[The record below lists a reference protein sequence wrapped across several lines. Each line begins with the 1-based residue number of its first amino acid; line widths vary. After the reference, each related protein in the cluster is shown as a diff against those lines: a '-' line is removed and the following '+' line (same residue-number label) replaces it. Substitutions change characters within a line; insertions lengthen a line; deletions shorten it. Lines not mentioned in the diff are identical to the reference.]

1 MTELIHGGDLYGC
14 NARMLDFSSNAN
26 PLGLPKSVK
35 TALAGSID
43 SWERYPDPLCRDL
56 VAAIARAEEI
66 DPSCIHC
73 GNGAADLLFRIVQAK
88 KPRRALLTAPA
99 FAEYEHALKTVGCET
114 TLHFLH
120 EKDGFALTDTLIKKL
135 SPALDLL
142 VLCNPNNPTGQPI
155 EKGFMLRILKKCA
168 EFEITLLVDE
178 CFNPF
183 LDQPEAYTLKD
194 QLAEYPNLIIV
205 KAFTKLYAMAGLRLG
220 YLFCADQKLI
230 EAVAAC
236 GQPWS
241 VSMPAQVAGIAAL
254 SDTVYLAETCALI
267 PQQRDYLISSL
278 QNLNVT
284 VIGSKANYI
293 FFKCNRCHD
302 LRERLLPQG
311 ILIRSCANYHGLDD
325 RFYRIAVKD
334 QAANEALVH
343 ALTEILNGEGE

>member
-1 MTELIHGGDLYGC
+1 MTELIHGGDLYGYTTP
-14 NARMLDFSSNAN
+14 MLDFSSNIN
-26 PLGLPKSVK
+26 PLGLPKGVK
-35 TALAGSID
+35 TALAASID

-66 DPSCIHC
+66 APAYIHC

-88 KPRRALLTAPA
+88 KPRRALLTAPT
-99 FAEYEHALKTVGCET
+99 FAEYERALKTVGCEI

-120 EKDGFALTDTLIKKL
+120 EKDGFALTDTLLKKL

-155 EKGFMLRILKKCA
+155 EKEFLLCILKKCV
-168 EFEITLLVDE
+168 EFKITLLIDE

-183 LDQPEAYTLKD
+183 LDEPEAYSLKD

-220 YLFCADQKLI
+220 YLLCSDQKLI

-236 GQPWS
+236 GQAWN
-241 VSMPAQVAGIAAL
+241 VSMPAQTAGVAAL
-254 SDTVYLAETCALI
+254 SDTAYVAQTRALI
-267 PQQRDYLISSL
+267 SQQRNYLTASL

-293 FFKCNRCHD
+293 FFKCNRCRD
-302 LRERLLPQG
+302 LRERLLPRG

-334 QAANEALVH
+334 HAANEAIVH
-343 ALTEILNGEGE
+343 ALTEILNREGE